1 MQTRERVDVGGH
13 DFAIRNQT
21 SVNHDEWAR
30 KIILRRSSFE
40 YDHRLKY
47 SLDARPCLVNDRASL
62 IVAPDLE
69 IRDPFAFAY
78 IQRFA
83 EENALAIILD
93 RRTAQTSVAI
103 ERRAA

>member
-1 MQTRERVDVGGH
+1 MQTRESVDVDKH
-13 DFAIRNQT
+13 DFVIQNQA
-21 SVNHDEWAR
+21 SVNRDEWVR
-30 KIILRRSSFE
+30 QIVLRRASFE

-47 SLDARPCLVNDRASL
+47 ALDARPCFVDGRASL

-83 EENALAIILD
+83 EENALTVILD
-93 RRTAQTSVAI
+93 RRTAQTNVAI